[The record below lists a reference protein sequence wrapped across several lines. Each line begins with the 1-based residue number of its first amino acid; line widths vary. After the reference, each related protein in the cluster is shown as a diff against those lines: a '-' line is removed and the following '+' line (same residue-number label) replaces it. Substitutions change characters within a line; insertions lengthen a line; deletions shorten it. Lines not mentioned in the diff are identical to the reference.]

1 MCIRDRLRIV
11 WPELAP
17 IDVEQLKTELN
28 DAIKFPGLTN
38 AWTMPI
44 KTRIDMLST
53 GIKTPVG
60 IKIMGDDLEVLSR
73 LGEQIEAI
81 VRDIPGTLSAFSERV
96 VGGNY
101 LDFQIDREAVA
112 RYGLTVG
119 DVQDIIKA
127 AIGGMNVTE
136 TVEGLERY
144 PVNIR
149 YQRDYRDDLQSL
161 GRVLVPIAGGK
172 HIPLSQ
178 VAEIKIRKGPPGIKS
193 ENARRTAWV
202 YVDLRGIDVGTYV
215 ANARQIIEEQVELPA
230 GYNIIWSGQYE
241 YMQKA
246 KATLMVVIPL
256 TLLIIFVII
265 YINTK
270 SMIKTGIIFVALPLS
285 LVGCFWYIYLLG
297 YNMSIAVWVGIIAL
311 AGISAETGVVML
323 LYLDLA
329 YELWQKN
336 GRMQSLGDLVQA
348 IHYGA
353 VKRIR
358 PKVMTICVII
368 AGLIPIMWS
377 HGAGADVMKRIAA
390 PMIGGVVTSGL
401 MELLVFPVIYFM
413 WRGMTLEKSY
423 TATAE
428 HDPQE

>member
-1 MCIRDRLRIV
+1 MDS
-11 WPELAP
+11 
-17 IDVEQLKTELN
+17 QK
-28 DAIKFPGLTN
+28 KFEKSFSFEFFP
-38 AWTMPI
+38 P
-44 KTRIDMLST
+44 
-53 GIKTPVG
+53 KTPEG
-60 IKIMGDDLEVLSR
+60 AEKLRATRETLAT
-73 LGEQIEAI
+73 LGPRYFSVTFGAGGSTQK
-81 VRDIPGTLSAFSERV
+81 GTL
-96 VGGNY
+96 
-101 LDFQIDREAVA
+101 EAV
-112 RYGLTVG
+112 
-119 DVQDIIKA
+119 I
-127 AIGGMNVTE
+127 
-136 TVEGLERY
+136 
-144 PVNIR
+144 
-149 YQRDYRDDLQSL
+149 
-161 GRVLVPIAGGK
+161 
-172 HIPLSQ
+172 
-178 VAEIKIRKGPPGIKS
+178 EIKQAGHNAAPHLSCIGTERDTIRK
-193 ENARRTAWV
+193 
-202 YVDLRGIDVGTYV
+202 LLGTYV
-215 ANARQIIEEQVELPA
+215 ENAKKAIEAQVELPA

-265 YINTK
+265 YMNTK

-297 YNMSIAVWVGIIAL
+297 YNMSVAVWVGIIAL
-311 AGISAETGVVML
+311 AGISEETGVVML

-336 GRMQSLGDLVQA
+336 GRMKSLGDLVQA

-368 AGLIPIMWS
+368 AGLVPIMWS

-413 WRGMTLEKSY
+413 WRGMKLERSY
-423 TATAE
+423 APTGE
-428 HDPQE
+428 HDPKE